1 MTDTK
6 TAPKS
11 NPISIPNPIRKCEL
25 SIVSWNMHDAKDG
38 SEGLKTEQDD
48 VAKVLSNSS
57 IFCLQET
64 KREVNFP
71 NYLCFNQLRSNS
83 RSGGLCIGIHRS
95 ISENAKLLCTK
106 YEDIQAVSVT
116 PDPSNT
122 ESKFTLI
129 NVYDSPENSSFKV
142 KQRSL
147 QQNQMSTLEKLTE
160 FLANNNLGEIILVG
174 DFNARTHDMN
184 FEWQDDTVND
194 PALATCMRSHPE
206 VCSRVSRD
214 SVVNARGKLL
224 IDFMA
229 GSNLSILNGNMVG
242 DIFGEF
248 TCHNYNGCSVVD
260 YMSVTQ
266 TLFQSVSKFEVL
278 DLTPYSDHRPCKCV
292 VKIKNDFISPDW
304 ILNTLEDVQSKF
316 KWDHENGAANTHAL
330 FVKAQTSETI
340 KRKIG
345 ALSEVACLSEKD
357 VYELNDAL
365 VDIYTSLAKDVM
377 PKKATSKSQK
387 NKPSKHRTNPIN
399 PWFDATCIF
408 LSVILNV
415 WPKTTANSL
424 VIPI

>member
-1 MTDTK
+1 MTDTRK
-6 TAPKS
+6 APKS
-11 NPISIPNPIRKCEL
+11 NPISIPNSISKCEL
-25 SIVSWNMHDAKDG
+25 AIISWNIHDAKDG
-38 SEGLKTEQDD
+38 TEGLKTEQDD
-48 VAKVLSNSS
+48 VAKVLSSSS

-71 NYLCFNQLRSNS
+71 NYLCFNKLRSNS

-106 YEDIQAVSVT
+106 YEDIQAVSIT

-142 KQRSL
+142 KQRSI
-147 QQNQMSTLEKLTE
+147 QQNQMSTLEQLTE

-174 DFNARTHDMN
+174 DFNARTHDLN
-184 FEWQDDTVND
+184 FEWQDNAENN
-194 PALATCMRSHPE
+194 PALTRCMRSHPDNF
-206 VCSRVSRD
+206 SRVSRD

-229 GSNLSILNGNMVG
+229 CSNLSILNGNMVG

-266 TLFQSVSKFEVL
+266 TLYHSVSKFEVL
-278 DLTPYSDHRPCKCV
+278 DLTPYSDHKPCKCV
-292 VKIKNDFISPDW
+292 VKVKNDFISPDW

-316 KWDHENGAANTHAL
+316 KWNHEHGVANTHAL
-330 FVKAQTSETI
+330 FVKAQTSEAI
-340 KRKIG
+340 KRKID
-345 ALSEVACLSEKD
+345 ALSNVSCHSEKD

-365 VDIYTSLAKDVM
+365 VDIYKTLAEDVM
-377 PKKATSKSQK
+377 PK
-387 NKPSKHRTNPIN
+387 NKETDTQIAK
-399 PWFDATCIF
+399 
-408 LSVILNV
+408 
-415 WPKTTANSL
+415 
-424 VIPI
+424 